1 MESGLSQSATNF
13 CAVMGK
19 AGNFILSQGKLIFF
33 ENHYTTDERLEEAF
47 QVICGWS
54 LRCHYLIKKS
64 FEQVENVLVLK
75 IKWVE
80 KQPGGRYHI
89 YHFCLHLV
97 WQGNGVFFHQGI
109 WKIMSIGDNQIQ
121 RSAHTRWHVAG
132 KWSGNML
139 QKQFVWPA
147 ACIQKTFWVCFCY
160 FLHSLL
166 FLQRWYLS
174 LKKKL
179 SRAQ

>member
-1 MESGLSQSATNF
+1 MESGLSQSGKKF

-19 AGNFILSQGKLIFF
+19 AENFILSQGKLIFF
-33 ENHYTTDERLEEAF
+33 ENHYTTDERVEEAF
-47 QVICGWS
+47 QVICDWS
-54 LRCHYLIKKS
+54 QRCHYLIKKS
-64 FEQVENVLVLK
+64 FEQVENVSVLK

-97 WQGNGVFFHQGI
+97 WQGNGIFFI
-109 WKIMSIGDNQIQ
+109 REFWKMMSIGDNQIQ

-139 QKQFVWPA
+139 QKQFVWLTA
-147 ACIQKTFWVCFCY
+147 RIQKTFWVCFSY
-160 FLHSLL
+160 FLQSLL
-166 FLQRWYLS
+166 FFTKMISFFKQEIE
-174 LKKKL
+174 
-179 SRAQ
+179 

>member
-64 FEQVENVLVLK
+64 FEQVENVSVLK

-97 WQGNGVFFHQGI
+97 WQGNGIF
-109 WKIMSIGDNQIQ
+109 S
-121 RSAHTRWHVAG
+121 
-132 KWSGNML
+132 SGNFEKWCRLVTTKFKGRHTLGDML
-139 QKQFVWPA
+139 LGNEVGTCCRNSLYDLLPVFRKCFGFAFV
-147 ACIQKTFWVCFCY
+147 ISSSHNFFYKDDI
-160 FLHSLL
+160 FL
-166 FLQRWYLS
+166 
-174 LKKKL
+174 
-179 SRAQ
+179 